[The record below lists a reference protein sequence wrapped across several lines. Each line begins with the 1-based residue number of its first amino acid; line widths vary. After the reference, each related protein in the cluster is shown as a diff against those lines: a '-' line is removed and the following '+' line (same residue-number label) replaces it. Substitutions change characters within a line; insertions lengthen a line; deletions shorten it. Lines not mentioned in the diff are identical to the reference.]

1 MSESKDP
8 PRLPDIVDEA
18 GPSPGW
24 LPWLGIA
31 LLCVFAGVIAAQA
44 TLGKSGDEAAAV
56 EDARNDMGEAAA
68 GSAAEPSA
76 AAAEAK
82 H

>member
-1 MSESKDP
+1 MSESKEP

-24 LPWLGIA
+24 LPWLGIG
-31 LLCVFAGVIAAQA
+31 LLCVFAAMIAAQA
-44 TLGKSGDEAAAV
+44 TLGKSGDDAAAV
-56 EDARNDMGEAAA
+56 EDARN
-68 GSAAEPSA
+68 GS

>member
-1 MSESKDP
+1 MSESKEP

-44 TLGKSGDEAAAV
+44 TLGKSEDAAAV
-56 EDARNDMGEAAA
+56 EARDGE
-68 GSAAEPSA
+68 GPEAE
-76 AAAEAK
+76 AAEAK

>member
-18 GPSPGW
+18 GPSPSW

-44 TLGKSGDEAAAV
+44 TLGKSDDAAAV
-56 EDARNDMGEAAA
+56 EDARDGEGAEDPA
-68 GSAAEPSA
+68 GAAAEPA
-76 AAAEAK
+76 AADAK